1 METVGGR
8 GEGRGGGEEGGEGTE
23 NWERADLVGGGDGG
37 GSEELL
43 GWVKNFLTS
52 SES

>member
-1 METVGGR
+1 MGMRVPGRGARRGRERQDVRRVMVGG
-8 GEGRGGGEEGGEGTE
+8 
-23 NWERADLVGGGDGG
+23 DVGGGDGGG